1 MSKTRV
7 AINGLGRIGRAFL
20 KLGLERSEIEI
31 VAVNDLGDEANLAY
45 LLKYDSAYGKSGLD
59 VKAEEGKIVVNGKSI
74 KFLQEKEPAKL
85 PWKDLDI
92 DVVVESTGFF
102 TEYDKAR
109 VHIDAGA
116 KRVVISAPAHG
127 HPGELD

>member
-1 MSKTRV
+1 MAKTKV

-20 KLGLERSEIEI
+20 KLAIEKPEIEI
-31 VAVNDLGDEANLAY
+31 VAVNDLGDEGNLAY
-45 LLKYDSAYGKSGLD
+45 LFKYDSAYGKSGLD
-59 VKAEEGKIVVNGKSI
+59 VKAGKDEIVVNGKSI

-102 TEYDKAR
+102 TEYEKAK

-116 KRVVISAPAHG
+116 KRVVITAPAKG
-127 HPGELD
+127 NSV